1 VGFGRRA
8 RIEPEAMIGLSGI
21 SLGGYLTSLVASL
34 DDLACAIL
42 GVPAVDLVDLV
53 DRHAGSHPH
62 DPVRQTIRLAKP
74 IGRMMSPFALT
85 PRVPMQGRFIDA
97 GVTDRLV
104 HLREQ
109 VTRLWEH
116 WGQTRDSLVP
126 RRSNRRGAVVLTR
139 LTSKVQSVAGIGT
152 AVWDIR
158 RLLSWIRSQPHRVLS
173 LATRAGRS
181 GQPGNVEPSCERSQ
195 PRPWCQY
202 LWHEGT
208 QRHHRDGHRSDP
220 RPGSYERRLRCHSLI
235 RRSGPQ

>member
-1 VGFGRRA
+1 MGFGRRA

-97 GVTDRLV
+97 GVADRLV
-104 HLREQ
+104 HPREQ

-116 WGQTRDSLVP
+116 WGKPEIHWYQGDPT
-126 RRSNRRGAVVLTR
+126 
-139 LTSKVQSVAGIGT
+139 VA
-152 AVWDIR
+152 ARWY
-158 RLLSWIRSQPHRVLS
+158 S
-173 LATRAGRS
+173 LASRQKFKASRGSAPRCGISGACCRGSARSHTGFFRSRPVQVAVGSPGMLNLHASDLNLDPGANIYGMRA
-181 GQPGNVEPSCERSQ
+181 
-195 PRPWCQY
+195 
-202 LWHEGT
+202 